1 MTSTT
6 SGFGPLPTRPSSL
19 LQRHALP
26 RVLLGAL
33 MLAAA
38 MALAMLSSELVA
50 KPARLLWPNL
60 LALALMGLAYR
71 FYALKIDRRDPAEF
85 ALAGAGREL
94 GLGLLGGL
102 LLVCL
107 VFGALA
113 ALGVFRLQGMH
124 GLGLGSL
131 RFAGEMAMVAVF
143 EEILVRGILFKAMER
158 WLGSLPALLASAL
171 LFGLAHLPNEGA
183 GLLSTLNVTLAG
195 LFFAAAYLASGRLWL
210 GAGLHF
216 AWNFSAGH
224 LFSAVVSGHKAQAG
238 LLYGELVGPAWL
250 SGGAFGIEASA
261 VTLLLLI
268 AASAPLLLLARRRGR
283 LLPRQGRQG

>member
-1 MTSTT
+1 MS
-6 SGFGPLPTRPSSL
+6 SLSPNFRPLPTRPSM
-19 LQRHALP
+19 LQRHALL

-33 MLAAA
+33 LMVAA
-38 MALAMLSSELVA
+38 MPVVMALVGPLP
-50 KPARLLWPNL
+50 KPMRLLWPNL
-60 LALALMGLAYR
+60 LSIALMGLAYR
-71 FYALKIDRRDPAEF
+71 FYALRIDRRDPAEF

-102 LLVCL
+102 ALVCL

-113 ALGVFRLQGMH
+113 ALDVFRLQGMH
-124 GLGLGSL
+124 GLGLASL

-143 EEILVRGILFKAMER
+143 EDILVRGIVFKAMER
-158 WLGSLPALLASAL
+158 WLGSLPALFGSAL

-183 GLLSTLNVTLAG
+183 NPLSTLNVTLAG

-210 GAGLHF
+210 GVGLHF

-224 LFSAVVSGHKAQAG
+224 LFSAVVSGHKAQPG
-238 LLYGELVGPAWL
+238 LLYGELVGPTWL

-268 AASAPLLLLARRRGR
+268 AATAPLLLIAQRRGR
-283 LLPRQGRQG
+283 LLPRQGR